1 LWSDGTIAPARL
13 SEESA
18 RALEL
23 WTERGGSLVIGLPS
37 AGDPWS
43 IGVPGRHR
51 FSALLPSVAPE
62 RVDDVPVREILPMLS
77 LSETLRDAKATA
89 RLAVFDE
96 AKLDRGWRPFLAT
109 PARKAADGTLAANL
123 GNFEGKLVGLRR
135 ELGFGHVTLL
145 GIDVEEL
152 SARSLQ
158 VPAIPQGDVFW
169 NRILGRRADT
179 PSGQEYAVLDAA
191 SRLVQGSGYS
201 KEIGDGRQIAEKIG
215 LSGQAA
221 FGVLAAT
228 LVFGVYWLIAGPL
241 GYATLRAFKRERWAW
256 VAYVGV
262 AAVFTLTIWS
272 IGGSVAGRS
281 VIANHFTVLDMIERA
296 PGESDATQI
305 QRRRATSWISVYT
318 PGYGETEVA
327 LDPQGDP
334 SLRNMLASWRP
345 ANSTPEGFPSRERY
359 VAPLDSP
366 NRAVVPSRAT
376 TVDFKADWLGALR
389 EDWGQMPSVSQP
401 ISVTIGADSGAQT
414 ISITGSLKHS
424 LPGRLQDVQ
433 VLHVWP
439 RRNPLQTLAPS
450 DEGKV
455 PVRRFVAQLP
465 NRGAL
470 VGVSD
475 WSPGQ
480 ELDLGKILPQGAR
493 LSDRLGLEQTIERL
507 YYSSL
512 EQQLRTGFGI
522 VGDSLP
528 FERTMEMLGFYNML
542 QPPRYLRTGDNRGTL
557 RVTRLGAR
565 EIDLSDWMTQP
576 CLVVM
581 GRIEDAPLPFAFSV
595 DGEPVRGSGSV
606 FVRWIIPLPESGSWV
621 VPEKFPRAGA
631 GGE

>member
-1 LWSDGTIAPARL
+1 
-13 SEESA
+13 
-18 RALEL
+18 
-23 WTERGGSLVIGLPS
+23 
-37 AGDPWS
+37 
-43 IGVPGRHR
+43 
-51 FSALLPSVAPE
+51 
-62 RVDDVPVREILPMLS
+62 M
-77 LSETLRDAKATA
+77 
-89 RLAVFDE
+89 
-96 AKLDRGWRPFLAT
+96 
-109 PARKAADGTLAANL
+109 
-123 GNFEGKLVGLRR
+123 
-135 ELGFGHVTLL
+135 L

-179 PSGQEYAVLDAA
+179 PSGQEYTSLADS
-191 SRLVQGSGYS
+191 SRLVQGSGYT
-201 KEIGDGRQIAEKIG
+201 KDIGDGKQIAEKIG

-228 LVFGVYWLIAGPL
+228 LVFGLYWLVAGPL
-241 GYATLRAFKRERWAW
+241 GYASLRAFKRERWAW

-262 AAVFTLTIWS
+262 AAVFTLAIWS
-272 IGGSVAGRS
+272 VGGSVAGRS

-318 PGYGETEVA
+318 PDYGETEVA

-334 SLRNMLASWRP
+334 GVRNLLTSWRP
-345 ANSTPEGFPSRERY
+345 SSSTPEGFPSRERY
-359 VAPLDSP
+359 VAALDSP
-366 NRAVVPSRAT
+366 SRTVVPSRAT

-389 EDWGQMPSVSQP
+389 EGWGQMPSISQP
-401 ISVTIGADSGAQT
+401 IRVTVASDGGAQT
-414 ISITGSLKHS
+414 ISITGALKHS

-439 RRNPLQTLAPS
+439 RQNPLQTLAPS
-450 DEGKV
+450 DEGKA
-455 PVRRFVAQLP
+455 PLRRFVAQLP

-475 WSPGQ
+475 WSPDQ
-480 ELDLGKILPQGAR
+480 ELDLAKVLPQGAR
-493 LSDRLGLEQTIERL
+493 LADRLGLEQTIERL

-512 EQQLRTGFGI
+512 EQQMRTGFGI
-522 VGDSLP
+522 VGDGLA
-528 FERTMEMLGFYNML
+528 FERTVEMLGIYNML
-542 QPPRYLRTGDNRGTL
+542 QPPRYIRAGDNRGVL
-557 RVTRLGAR
+557 RIQRLGAR

-576 CLVVM
+576 CLIVM
-581 GRIEDAPLPFAFSV
+581 GKLQDVPLPFAFAV
-595 DGEPVRGSGSV
+595 DGESVAGSGSV
-606 FVRWIIPLPESGSWV
+606 FVRWVIPLPESGSWV